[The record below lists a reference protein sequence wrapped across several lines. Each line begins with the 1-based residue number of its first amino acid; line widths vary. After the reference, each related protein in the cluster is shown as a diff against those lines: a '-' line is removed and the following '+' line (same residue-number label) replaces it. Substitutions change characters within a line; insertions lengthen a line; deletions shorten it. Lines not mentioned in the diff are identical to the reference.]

1 MGTWGPKLYEDD
13 LAEDIKNEYEELL
26 EKGKNNKEAIEDIC
40 QIYKEEIEDSDE
52 KSVFW
57 MVLADILYKHK
68 NLTEFVKEKALKEI
82 ELGKNLERWKNEGSE
97 KDYIIRKKEIEKLR
111 KKLDSYQECKKKGV
125 AKNKSGKKTAN
136 NNIFEWKIGDTYAY
150 KIQDSKFEGQY
161 FILRKVQDCMYYNNT
176 RYQSAII
183 YVQITSDKKI
193 PKDEEEINKLEY
205 IIMSNRGNVKYQY
218 RTQLYQIPRKKNEK
232 LIYLGNFENI
242 KTPSDEYIEKEE
254 ISVWLTSFK
263 DIEYLITRMMD
274 LGTNKKPIYKDI
286 DPKNVS
292 DSHIRFLMKVKYYK
306 EKLDIIPPEKAMVKD
321 NALLYISLVDS
332 LMIGGFVKNPV
343 GMKIKDMKVEA
354 YNRIKELKKIVD
366 EQNETQEKK
375 NERINILE
383 DLRKRIELYE
393 GNSWDIRK
401 W

>member
-97 KDYIIRKKEIEKLR
+97 EDYIIRKKEIEKLR
-111 KKLDSYQECKKKGV
+111 KKLVSYQDCKKKDV

-136 NNIFEWKIGDTYAY
+136 NNILEWKIGDTYAY
-150 KIQDSKFEGQY
+150 KIQDSRFEGQY
-161 FILRKVQDCMYYNNT
+161 FILRKVQDCIYNNNT

-193 PKDEEEINKLEY
+193 PENKEEISKLEY
-205 IIMSNRGNVKYQY
+205 IIIGNEGNVKHEY
-218 RTQLYQIPRKKNEK
+218 RMQLYQIPRRKNEQ
-232 LIYLGNFENI
+232 LIYVGNFKNVI
-242 KTPSDEYIEKEE
+242 MPKDEYIETEQLN
-254 ISVWLTSFK
+254 IWLHSFK
-263 DIEYLITRMMD
+263 DIEYLVTNIKD
-274 LGTNKKPIYKDI
+274 LGTNNNPIYYEV
-286 DPKNVS
+286 DPKNIS

-306 EKLDIIPPEKAMVKD
+306 EKLNIIPSEKAMVKD

-343 GMKIKDMKVEA
+343 GMKVKDMKVEA
-354 YNRIKELKKIVD
+354 YNRIKELEKIVN

-383 DLRKRIELYE
+383 DLRKRIE
-393 GNSWDIRK
+393 SCK
-401 W
+401 

>member
-26 EKGKNNKEAIEDIC
+26 EKGKNNRDAIEDIY
-40 QIYKEEIEDSDE
+40 QIYKEEIEDPDE

-57 MVLADILYKHK
+57 MVLADILYKNK

-82 ELGKNLERWKNEGSE
+82 ELGENLERWKNEASE
-97 KDYIIRKKEIEKLR
+97 EDYIIRKKEIEKLK
-111 KKLDSYQECKKKGV
+111 KKLVSYQECEKNVG
-125 AKNKSGKKTAN
+125 AKNKSIKKIAN
-136 NNIFEWKIGDTYAY
+136 NNILEWKIGDTYAY

-183 YVQITSDKKI
+183 YVQITSNKEI
-193 PKDEEEINKLEY
+193 PKNEEEIDKLEY
-205 IIMSNRGNVKYQY
+205 IVMTNKGNVKYQY
-218 RTQLYQIPRKKNEK
+218 RTQLYQIPRKMPTQ
-232 LIYLGNFENI
+232 LIYLGNFKNI
-242 KTPSDEYIEKEE
+242 KTPNDEYIEKEE

-263 DIEYLITRMMD
+263 DIEYLIIRMMD

-286 DPKNVS
+286 DPKNMS
-292 DSHIRFLMKVKYYK
+292 DSYIRFLMKVKYYK
-306 EKLDIIPPEKAMVKD
+306 EKLNIIPPENAIVKY

-343 GMKIKDMKVEA
+343 GMKVKDMKAEA
-354 YNRIKELKKIVD
+354 YNRIEKLEKIVN
-366 EQNETQEKK
+366 EQNEIQEIKD
-375 NERINILE
+375 ERINILE
-383 DLRKRIELYE
+383 DLRKRIESYE
-393 GNSWDIRK
+393 GYQYIY
-401 W
+401 

>member
-26 EKGKNNKEAIEDIC
+26 EKGKNNRDAIEDIY

-57 MVLADILYKHK
+57 MVLADILYKNK

-82 ELGKNLERWKNEGSE
+82 ELGENLERWKNEASE
-97 KDYIIRKKEIEKLR
+97 EDYIIRKKEIDKLK
-111 KKLDSYQECKKKGV
+111 KKLNSYQECEKNIGT
-125 AKNKSGKKTAN
+125 KNKSIKKIAN
-136 NNIFEWKIGDTYAY
+136 NNILEWKIGDTYAY

-183 YVQITSDKKI
+183 YVQITSNKEI
-193 PKDEEEINKLEY
+193 PKNEEEIDKLEY
-205 IIMSNRGNVKYQY
+205 IVMTNKGNVKYQY
-218 RTQLYQIPRKKNEK
+218 RTQLYQIPRKMPTQ
-232 LIYLGNFENI
+232 LIYLGNFKNI
-242 KTPSDEYIEKEE
+242 KTPNDEYIEKEE

-263 DIEYLITRMMD
+263 DIEYLIIRMMD

-286 DPKNVS
+286 DPKNMS
-292 DSHIRFLMKVKYYK
+292 DSYIRFLMKVKYYK
-306 EKLDIIPPEKAMVKD
+306 EKLNIIPPENAIVKD
-321 NALLYISLVDS
+321 NALLYVSLVDS

-343 GMKIKDMKVEA
+343 GMKVKDMKAEA
-354 YNRIKELKKIVD
+354 YNRIEKLEKIVN
-366 EQNETQEKK
+366 EQNEIQEIKD
-375 NERINILE
+375 ERINILE
-383 DLRKRIELYE
+383 DLRKRIENYE
-393 GNSWDIRK
+393 GISWGKII
-401 W
+401 